1 MDPNHREVPARRLVD
16 PGDKL
21 IEPLWC
27 GDRLLALT
35 NLSHETG
42 ALVEVGLAD
51 GSLATLAQSDPGE
64 PWVDAAAFSDSVAIA
79 TIRDGESR
87 VLVLDNQSGIE
98 RHSLTLPDF
107 AGLVGLSTSDDQLF
121 YQFSGFG
128 RPSAIHVLTC
138 SGGHFV
144 DRVFAEAGA
153 ADPTVKV
160 ERVWVTSTDGT
171 RFPMLLTWRGDTAPN
186 GPTPTV
192 LAGYGGFNVPYLPSY
207 SPSVHDWI
215 MRGGLYAIAMLRG
228 GGEFGEAWHRAG
240 MRANKQAVFDDFYSA
255 ARYLVTQ
262 GYTDPTHLGVSGRS
276 NGGLLTG
283 AFVTQHPD
291 AASAAIIGVPL
302 LDMVRF
308 HKFLI
313 ADLWTAEYGS
323 PDVAEE
329 LEWLLAYS
337 PYHHVR
343 ENTAYPAILLFTSE
357 DDSRVDPMHARK
369 MTARLQKATT
379 SARPILFRQAAKTG
393 HGVGKSAT
401 EWVDEEADIWTFLSY
416 HLGLS
421 VR

>member
-1 MDPNHREVPARRLVD
+1 
-16 PGDKL
+16 
-21 IEPLWC
+21 
-27 GDRLLALT
+27 
-35 NLSHETG
+35 
-42 ALVEVGLAD
+42 
-51 GSLATLAQSDPGE
+51 
-64 PWVDAAAFSDSVAIA
+64 
-79 TIRDGESR
+79 
-87 VLVLDNQSGIE
+87 
-98 RHSLTLPDF
+98 
-107 AGLVGLSTSDDQLF
+107 
-121 YQFSGFG
+121 
-128 RPSAIHVLTC
+128 
-138 SGGHFV
+138 
-144 DRVFAEAGA
+144 
-153 ADPTVKV
+153 
-160 ERVWVTSTDGT
+160 
-171 RFPMLLTWRGDTAPN
+171 MLLTWRGDTAPN